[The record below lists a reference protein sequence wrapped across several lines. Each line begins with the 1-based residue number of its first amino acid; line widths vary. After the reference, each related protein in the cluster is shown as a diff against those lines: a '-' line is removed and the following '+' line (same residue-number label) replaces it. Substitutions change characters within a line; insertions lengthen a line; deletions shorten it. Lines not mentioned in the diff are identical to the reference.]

1 MGSTKSGPRAVSPT
15 VELSKEFRHTNYRET
30 IERMLKNG
38 ICKEGTAK
46 AMLGRVE
53 ELVGEG
59 SE

>member
-1 MGSTKSGPRAVSPT
+1 MSDTKPGKRKLPPRI
-15 VELSKEFRHTNYRET
+15 ELTAEFRYTNYRET

-38 ICKEGTAK
+38 ICKKGTAQ

-53 ELVGEG
+53 KLVGEG